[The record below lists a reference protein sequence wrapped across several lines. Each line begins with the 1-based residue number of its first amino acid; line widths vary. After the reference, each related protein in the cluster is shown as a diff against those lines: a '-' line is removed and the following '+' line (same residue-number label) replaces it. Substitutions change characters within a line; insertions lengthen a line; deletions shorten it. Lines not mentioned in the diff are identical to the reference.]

1 MCVSNFMEFDFT
13 FNKYDKLCDKIAKS
27 QYKVFTVC
35 EYFSGKNDI
44 NKYIILRHDVDRD
57 PETAVLMAEIERKY
71 NIKSTYYFRHIERT
85 FKLDLMRSIIEMGHE
100 IGYHYEVLDKA
111 NGDSDVAIKIFE
123 QELNDFR
130 KYFKIETIV
139 QHGSPLNGDLDMSSF
154 KGLLNII
161 KNLITNKNIFT
172 KRQNLDIW
180 NKYNFSQ
187 FGILGEAYL
196 SMDFDKLD
204 YISDSGGSWSDKY
217 KIKDNAINKS
227 NKSNK
232 LEIKNTDD
240 IINIIKNEQNDRLY
254 LLIHSNH
261 WAKNFPDWLRKKTIK
276 SIRNTIKLIYMNIIK
291 NIHEISRQ

>member
-1 MCVSNFMEFDFT
+1 MEFDFT
-13 FNKYDKLCDKIAKS
+13 FAKYDKLCDEIAKS
-27 QYKVFTVC
+27 QYKVFTLR
-35 EYFSGKNDI
+35 EYFLGKNNI

-57 PETAVLMAEIERKY
+57 PETAVLMAKIERKH

-85 FKLDLMRSIIEMGHE
+85 LKYDLMRSILEMGHE

-111 NGDSDVAIKIFE
+111 NGDHGVAIKIFE

-130 KYFKIETIV
+130 KYFTIETIV

-154 KGLLNII
+154 RGLLNII
-161 KNLITNKNIFT
+161 KNLINKKNIFT
-172 KRQNLDIW
+172 KSQNLDLW

-196 SMDFDKLD
+196 SIDFDKLD

-240 IINIIKNEQNDRLY
+240 IINIIKNENKEKLY

-261 WAKNFPDWLRKKTIK
+261 WANNYPDWFKKKIIK
-276 SIRNTIKLIYMNIIK
+276 SIRNTIKLIYITSIK
-291 NIHEISRQ
+291 NMHKISRQCIEG